1 MLNKSSKNIYKK
13 RQIFFTLLLILVIWN
28 VTDNALAVDVTPE
41 DLKSIV
47 RTRDVTLDALNSR
60 DFNQVQPYLHPNFTI
75 TTVDNQVFHKV
86 PEFEKYWN
94 QQFSNT
100 IQDIQMKFKGDT
112 FRTFITPEIDVATGE
127 ATTTFSFKDGKSA
140 DMDVRWT
147 AVLQKLQDKWVIQ
160 SLHFSSNLLDNPVLN
175 AAQRLGKMMAVS
187 AGIGGLI
194 IGSLLML
201 LLRGR
206 SRNRSQRT

>member
-1 MLNKSSKNIYKK
+1 MLNQQYQSIY
-13 RQIFFTLLLILVIWN
+13 RITLICLSLLLILFIWT
-28 VTDNALAVDVTPE
+28 VPKNALAVDISPE
-41 DLKSIV
+41 DLKSIIS
-47 RTRDVTLDALNSR
+47 TRDIALESINTRNFSKI
-60 DFNQVQPYLHPNFTI
+60 QSYLHPDFTI

-100 IQDIQMKFKGDT
+100 IEDIKMKLKGDT
-112 FRTFITPEIDVATGE
+112 FRTFLTPEIDVASGE
-127 ATTTFSFKDGKSA
+127 ATTTFSFKDGNTA

-175 AAQRLGKMMAVS
+175 AAKQAAKNLGKIVGIIS
-187 AGIGGLI
+187 GIGGFVLGI
-194 IGSLLML
+194 LVML
-201 LLRGR
+201 LLRNR
-206 SRNRSQRT
+206 SRT